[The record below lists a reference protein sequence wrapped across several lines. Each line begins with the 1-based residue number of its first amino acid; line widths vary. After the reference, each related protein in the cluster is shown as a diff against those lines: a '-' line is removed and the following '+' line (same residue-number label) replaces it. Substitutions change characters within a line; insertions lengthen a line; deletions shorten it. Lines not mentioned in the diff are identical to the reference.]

1 MNGYNAMGKVET
13 KQFLIGFY
21 KEQYLMFTR
30 LGIGG
35 VTISGTEITE
45 KLIQCTANRLDQL
58 IKGKK
63 TFSNMCRA
71 DRIMSILGRNLGD
84 VPEGEPAFIN
94 SNRSFS
100 SHITSKFH
108 TLDLGKDNRLSMVD
122 QGDPPIDHTHYI
134 DKIFTAYKSEIMQ
147 AVLSHDN

>member
-45 KLIQCTANRLDQL
+45 KFL
-58 IKGKK
+58 
-63 TFSNMCRA
+63 
-71 DRIMSILGRNLGD
+71 
-84 VPEGEPAFIN
+84 
-94 SNRSFS
+94 
-100 SHITSKFH
+100 
-108 TLDLGKDNRLSMVD
+108 
-122 QGDPPIDHTHYI
+122 
-134 DKIFTAYKSEIMQ
+134 
-147 AVLSHDN
+147 